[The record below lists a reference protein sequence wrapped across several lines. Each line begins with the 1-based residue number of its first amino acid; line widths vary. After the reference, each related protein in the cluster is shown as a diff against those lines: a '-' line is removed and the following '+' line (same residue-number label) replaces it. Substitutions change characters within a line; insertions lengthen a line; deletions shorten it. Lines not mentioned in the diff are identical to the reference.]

1 MWSHTLHRV
10 LNLLPQIRKLILFLN
25 ALRCL
30 LKHPRIIYRLLK
42 FTFALERVQEIQSGL
57 TLPHLLIILGIL
69 QLCHTF
75 ALCFYS
81 AELWP
86 RQPTE
91 ITSLPG
97 IARSP
102 PLLSQAVSCPH
113 PDLAAQWQSQRHT
126 LQMLTLS
133 CSFSSF
139 FSSRYMMPG
148 FWLPEQELSTRVV
161 TLPRLKVTLC
171 SDRMDLK
178 VQAER
183 STDVTWNHLRSRERQ
198 NQVWGRRERLM
209 AQGDDRI
216 SSCPVALLDYSR
228 LCKVTLYL
236 NLKSHFNTFWHFL
249 ERIVAI

>member
-1 MWSHTLHRV
+1 MWSHKLHRV

-42 FTFALERVQEIQSGL
+42 FTFALERVQEIQLGL
-57 TLPHLLIILGIL
+57 MLPHLLIILGIL

-139 FSSRYMMPG
+139 FPPAIWCLVFDCLSRSSAPGLSHCQGSKSPSAQIGWISRYRQRGAQMSRGIISAPERDRTRSEGEESASWLKAMTG
-148 FWLPEQELSTRVV
+148 FHHVL
-161 TLPRLKVTLC
+161 
-171 SDRMDLK
+171 
-178 VQAER
+178 
-183 STDVTWNHLRSRERQ
+183 
-198 NQVWGRRERLM
+198 
-209 AQGDDRI
+209 
-216 SSCPVALLDYSR
+216 
-228 LCKVTLYL
+228 
-236 NLKSHFNTFWHFL
+236 
-249 ERIVAI
+249 